1 MWQNILL
8 LAPVRTLTVSGKKK
22 KRAERIILTDED
34 INKNQNKT
42 YFL

>member
-1 MWQNILL
+1 MWQNMLL
-8 LAPVRTLTVSGKKK
+8 LAPVRTSTVSGKKK
-22 KRAERIILTDED
+22 WAERIILTDED